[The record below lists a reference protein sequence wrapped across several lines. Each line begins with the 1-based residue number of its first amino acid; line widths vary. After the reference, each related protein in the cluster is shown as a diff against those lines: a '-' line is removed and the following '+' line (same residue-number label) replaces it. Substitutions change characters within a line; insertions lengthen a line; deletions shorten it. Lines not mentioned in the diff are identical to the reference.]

1 MHFFFLWIDCAKAR
15 AVDSMST
22 DFSYGFGD
30 TQPKGDKRQILKCEL
45 SYFTC
50 NFNSVYAKWSSLWII
65 DGPAKIFC

>member
-1 MHFFFLWIDCAKAR
+1 LIGPR

-30 TQPKGDKRQILKCEL
+30 TQPKGDKSQILKCEL

-50 NFNSVYAKWSSLWII
+50 NFNSVYAK
-65 DGPAKIFC
+65 